1 MLNFNS
7 GETKS
12 SIEKFKRMLKTNL
25 NFYFDAQEFE
35 DIIVHYLGFGDNQL
49 AKKALQMGLDQHPSC
64 HGLLLLKSELYII
77 DEKYDTALK
86 LLEYIEDLNPSDEEI
101 ALQRA
106 TIASKKGDH
115 KDSINYLRDALSIS
129 NDPYEIWN
137 LLGMEYLFLDNYYE
151 ASNFF
156 KKMFKR

>member
-1 MLNFNS
+1 
-7 GETKS
+7 
-12 SIEKFKRMLKTNL
+12 MLKTNL

-64 HGLLLLKSELYII
+64 HGLLLLQSELYII

-115 KDSINYLRDALSIS
+115 KGSINYLRNALK
-129 NDPYEIWN
+129 Y
-137 LLGMEYLFLDNYYE
+137 F
-151 ASNFF
+151 
-156 KKMFKR
+156 